1 MWCVMLTNN
10 RGAKKIIAA
19 RRPDGADEKVCQAKI
34 CENRGFVTVNCRYT
48 LTSNGERVIMHDSGN
63 HAFMNPTDSRAQ
75 LLTTCK

>member
-34 CENRGFVTVNCRYT
+34 CEIRGFVTVNCRYT
-48 LTSNGERVIMHDSGN
+48 LTSTPPAALRNAPAPRPGQSKKR
-63 HAFMNPTDSRAQ
+63 
-75 LLTTCK
+75 